1 MTKRV
6 SISLTFTEFK
16 FTDMKTHNHGE
27 SAEILGV
34 LGMLPVVD
42 SPGALA
48 TAPQRGQGTW
58 MALRPLLSPLL
69 GFGLFLTQ
77 GSNPCLLHW
86 QVNALPL
93 SIGEA
98 HMYFHIHV
106 KMPIRVCYLFIV
118 YV

>member
-48 TAPQRGQGTW
+48 TVPQRGQGTW

-69 GFGLFLTQ
+69 GFARECNRHSPCACAQVLSQFNSLRPHGL
-77 GSNPCLLHW
+77 
-86 QVNALPL
+86 
-93 SIGEA
+93 
-98 HMYFHIHV
+98 
-106 KMPIRVCYLFIV
+106 
-118 YV
+118 